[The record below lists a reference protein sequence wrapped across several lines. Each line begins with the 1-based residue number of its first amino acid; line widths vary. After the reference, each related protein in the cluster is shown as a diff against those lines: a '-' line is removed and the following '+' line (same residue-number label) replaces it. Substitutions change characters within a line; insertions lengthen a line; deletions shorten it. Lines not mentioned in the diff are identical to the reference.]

1 MGKTAWRSGAGKGS
15 PGTMK
20 QDTPTPASSAT
31 QLIGVVSYQGDFQ
44 RHIAMLSGLGVATR
58 EVRSSEDL
66 VGVHGVVLPGG
77 ESTTIGMLMERF
89 GVAEALKKRAGEG
102 MPVFGT
108 CAGVIL
114 LAEEILNSTQ
124 PRLGLLPVSVE
135 RNAYG
140 RQTESF
146 EAQLNSPIFGSA
158 ALEGVFIRA
167 PRIRKWSSEV
177 DVLAHFEQ
185 DPILIRYGSILGA
198 TFHPELTQDTRIH
211 RYFLDMVKI
220 AHESQRG

>member
-1 MGKTAWRSGAGKGS
+1 
-15 PGTMK
+15 MK
-20 QDTPTPASSAT
+20 ADTTTPASYAT

-44 RHIAMLSGLGVATR
+44 RHIAMLNGLGVATR
-58 EVRSSEDL
+58 EVRNSQDL
-66 VGVHGVVLPGG
+66 LGVHGVVLPGG
-77 ESTTIGMLMERF
+77 ESTTIGMLMERY
-89 GVAEALKKRAGEG
+89 GVAEALKQRASEG

-140 RQTESF
+140 RQIESF
-146 EAQLNSPIFGSA
+146 EAGLNSPMFGA
-158 ALEGVFIRA
+158 TALVGVFIRA
-167 PRIRKWSSEV
+167 PRIRRWSPEV
-177 DVLAHFEQ
+177 EILADFEQ
-185 DPILIRYGSILGA
+185 EPILIRYRSILGA

-211 RYFLDMVKI
+211 RYFLEMVNT
-220 AHESQRG
+220 ARDFHAGQRNPHAG